1 MPDNGLQ
8 EASIEAAQVEAH
20 AHTLQTLTE
29 SVSRVVVGQRNMV
42 ERLLIGLLT
51 NGHILLEGVPG
62 LAKTLT
68 VSTLASA
75 IHARYARL
83 QFTPDLLPADL
94 IGTLIYR
101 QNTGEFQVRKG
112 PIFANIVLAD
122 EINRAPAK
130 VQSALLQA
138 MQERAVTIGDETH
151 KLDDPFLVLATQNP
165 IEQEGTYPLPEA
177 QMDRFM
183 LKIRVEYPT
192 REDELEIVNRMA
204 TSLPDVTVEP
214 VVTLDQLRDAR
225 AMVNRVYMDDKIKSY
240 IVDIVQATRHPEL
253 VDGQL
258 SRLIEFGGS
267 PRASI
272 ALALASRAHAFMQGR
287 AFVTPSDVK
296 GIAIDVLRHR
306 VLVSYEAEAEDM
318 TSDQIVKRILDQ
330 LPIP

>member
-1 MPDNGLQ
+1 
-8 EASIEAAQVEAH
+8 
-20 AHTLQTLTE
+20 
-29 SVSRVVVGQRNMV
+29 
-42 ERLLIGLLT
+42 
-51 NGHILLEGVPG
+51 
-62 LAKTLT
+62 
-68 VSTLASA
+68 
-75 IHARYARL
+75 
-83 QFTPDLLPADL
+83 
-94 IGTLIYR
+94 
-101 QNTGEFQVRKG
+101 
-112 PIFANIVLAD
+112 
-122 EINRAPAK
+122 
-130 VQSALLQA
+130 
-138 MQERAVTIGDETH
+138 
-151 KLDDPFLVLATQNP
+151 
-165 IEQEGTYPLPEA
+165 
-177 QMDRFM
+177 MDRFM

-214 VVTLDQLRDAR
+214 VVTLDQLREAR